1 MVLQAKAKLSQSK
14 NSTTMYLA
22 IPADMVKDSQ
32 FPFLP
37 SEQVEL
43 EIKTIDQTLVVY
55 GDNYKLKQMA
65 AKVRERIEQDKG

>member
-22 IPADMVKDSQ
+22 IPADMVKDSH

-37 SEQVEL
+37 GEQVEL